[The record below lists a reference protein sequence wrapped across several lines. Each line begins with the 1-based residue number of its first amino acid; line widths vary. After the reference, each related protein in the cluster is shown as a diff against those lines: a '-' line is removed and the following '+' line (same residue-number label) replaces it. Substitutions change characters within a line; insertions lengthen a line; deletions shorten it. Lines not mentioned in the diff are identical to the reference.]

1 MEHEQLA
8 GELRSL
14 FAQKGYKWRVDGR
27 LKSVTKA
34 DILEVVKEVEQR
46 LANEPEGTWYEVG
59 RLIFIKEAGLIDVYA
74 LHGSLKETNEQSPT
88 EPVL

>member
-34 DILEVVKEVEQR
+34 DILELTKEVEQR
-46 LANEPEGTWYEVG
+46 MANEPDGTWYEVG
-59 RLIFIKEAGLIDVYA
+59 RLIFIKEAGFIDVYA
-74 LHGSLKETNEQSPT
+74 HHGSIEKNNAETVPQTP
-88 EPVL
+88 

>member
-34 DILEVVKEVEQR
+34 DILELTKEVEQR
-46 LANEPEGTWYEVG
+46 MTNEPDGTWYEVG

-74 LHGSLKETNEQSPT
+74 LQGSIEKKDAEALPETP
-88 EPVL
+88 